1 MRMENEGKVIK
12 PPIEIVISGKIFRPS
27 KALRNKNIIQM
38 LIVAI
43 VLWAVTVLSWMGF
56 VYLIEVL
63 DHGWTMT
70 EYWTVINSWWVP
82 VNYGVW
88 IFNAIWLL
96 PGLVLVPLYIRAMEY
111 SVIAESGKT
120 MPEVYVKKGII
131 NITRKHVPFRTITN
145 ISSTSGPFDRLFGI
159 GNVLIETAGF
169 SGSMMGPEEKIEGV
183 RFYEEVRDFILNE
196 LRKFRDP
203 YVTATEVVLPR
214 EEPVPRMADSLDDEM
229 LITLREIRDV
239 MRKLERKLG
248 DGGQ

>member
-1 MRMENEGKVIK
+1 VITMKNEGKVIK
-12 PPIEIVISGKIFRPS
+12 PPIESVVSGRMFRPS
-27 KALRNKNIIQM
+27 SALRNKLWVEGILTATTIWAM
-38 LIVAI
+38 AVGSWLGVAYL
-43 VLWAVTVLSWMGF
+43 VSLDDGWAF
-56 VYLIEVL
+56 
-63 DHGWTMT
+63 WTYVET
-70 EYWTVINSWWVP
+70 WWTP
-82 VNYGVW
+82 VNFWLGV
-88 IFNAIWLL
+88 INAIWVVPALI
-96 PGLVLVPLYIRAMEY
+96 LVPIYINSIEY

-120 MPEVYVKKGII
+120 MPEIYVAKGIVKR
-131 NITRKHVPFRTITN
+131 TKKHVPFRTITN

-159 GNVLIETAGF
+159 GNVLIETAGY

-203 YVTATEVVLPR
+203 YVTGTEVVLPR

-239 MRKLERKLG
+239 MRKIESKLG

>member
-12 PPIEIVISGKIFRPS
+12 PPIESVISGKIFRPS

-43 VLWAVTVLSWMGF
+43 VLWAVTVLSWMGLL
-56 VYLIEVL
+56 YLIEVL
-63 DHGWTMT
+63 DNGWTMT

-96 PGLVLVPLYIRAMEY
+96 PGLVLMPLYIRAMEY

-120 MPEVYVKKGII
+120 MPEIYVKKGII

-203 YVTATEVVLPR
+203 YVTGTEVVLPR

-239 MRKLERKLG
+239 MRKLESKLG
-248 DGGQ
+248 DGD

>member
-1 MRMENEGKVIK
+1 MRMTNEGKVIK
-12 PPIEIVISGKIFRPS
+12 PPIEKVVSGRIFRPS
-27 KALRNKNIIQM
+27 SAFRNKLWVEGV
-38 LIVAI
+38 LIATMIWVI
-43 VLWAVTVLSWMGF
+43 SIGSWLGIA
-56 VYLIEVL
+56 YLISL
-63 DHGWTMT
+63 DEGWAFWIHVET
-70 EYWTVINSWWVP
+70 WWMP
-82 VNYGVW
+82 VNFWLGVV
-88 IFNAIWLL
+88 NAIWVVPALI
-96 PGLVLVPLYIRAMEY
+96 LVSKYINSIEY

-120 MPEVYVKKGII
+120 MPEIYVKKGII
-131 NITRKHVPFRTITN
+131 RITRKHVPFRTITN
-145 ISSTSGPFDRLFGI
+145 ISSTSGPLDRVFGI

-214 EEPVPRMADSLDDEM
+214 EEPVPRMDDSLDDEM

-239 MRKLERKLG
+239 MRKLESNLS

>member
-1 MRMENEGKVIK
+1 MRMESKGKVIK
-12 PPIEIVISGKIFRPS
+12 PPIESVVSGKIFKPS
-27 KALRNKNIIQM
+27 TAFRNKLWVEGILTASAIWIIAVGLWM
-38 LIVAI
+38 GIAYLISLDDGWAFWTYIEIWWTPVNSRLGVIYTFWVVITLIVVPI
-43 VLWAVTVLSWMGF
+43 
-56 VYLIEVL
+56 Y
-63 DHGWTMT
+63 
-70 EYWTVINSWWVP
+70 INR
-82 VNYGVW
+82 
-88 IFNAIWLL
+88 I
-96 PGLVLVPLYIRAMEY
+96 EY

-120 MPEVYVKKGII
+120 MPEIYVKKGII

-169 SGSMMGPEEKIEGV
+169 SGKMMGPEEKIEGV

-203 YVTATEVVLPR
+203 YVTTTEVVLPR
-214 EEPVPRMADSLDDEM
+214 EEPVPRMDDSLDDEM

-239 MRKLERKLG
+239 MRKLESKLG

>member
-1 MRMENEGKVIK
+1 MRMESKGKVIK
-12 PPIEIVISGKIFRPS
+12 PPTESVVSGKIFKPS
-27 KALRNKNIIQM
+27 TAFRNKLWVEGILTASAIWIIAVGLWM
-38 LIVAI
+38 GIAYLMSLDDGWAFWTYVEMWWTPVNSRLGVIYTFWVVITLIVVPI
-43 VLWAVTVLSWMGF
+43 YV
-56 VYLIEVL
+56 
-63 DHGWTMT
+63 
-70 EYWTVINSWWVP
+70 NS
-82 VNYGVW
+82 
-88 IFNAIWLL
+88 I
-96 PGLVLVPLYIRAMEY
+96 EY

-120 MPEVYVKKGII
+120 MPEIYVKKGII
-131 NITRKHVPFRTITN
+131 KITRKHVPFRTITN

-203 YVTATEVVLPR
+203 YVTTTEVVLPQ

-239 MRKLERKLG
+239 MRKLESKLG
-248 DGGQ
+248 DGDQ

>member
-1 MRMENEGKVIK
+1 MRMEDRGKVIK
-12 PPIEIVISGKIFRPS
+12 PPIEGVVSGKIFRPS
-27 KALRNKNIIQM
+27 SAFRNKLWVEGILTAATIWMLAVGLWLGIAYLISLDDGWSFWTYLEIWWTPVNSWIGVIFTC
-38 LIVAI
+38 LIVLTLI
-43 VLWAVTVLSWMGF
+43 VVPI
-56 VYLIEVL
+56 Y
-63 DHGWTMT
+63 
-70 EYWTVINSWWVP
+70 INR
-82 VNYGVW
+82 
-88 IFNAIWLL
+88 I
-96 PGLVLVPLYIRAMEY
+96 EY

-120 MPEVYVKKGII
+120 MPEIYVKKGII

-169 SGSMMGPEEKIEGV
+169 SGKMMGPEEKIEGV

-203 YVTATEVVLPR
+203 YVTGTEVVLPR

-239 MRKLERKLG
+239 MRKLESKLG

>member
-1 MRMENEGKVIK
+1 MRMEDRGKVIK
-12 PPIEIVISGKIFRPS
+12 PPIEGVVSGKIFRPS
-27 KALRNKNIIQM
+27 SAFRNKLWVEGILTATTIWMLAVGFWLGIAYLISLDDGWSFWTYLDIWWTPVNSWIGVIYTC
-38 LIVAI
+38 LIVLTLI
-43 VLWAVTVLSWMGF
+43 VVPI
-56 VYLIEVL
+56 Y
-63 DHGWTMT
+63 
-70 EYWTVINSWWVP
+70 INR
-82 VNYGVW
+82 
-88 IFNAIWLL
+88 I
-96 PGLVLVPLYIRAMEY
+96 EY

-120 MPEVYVKKGII
+120 MPEIYVKKGII

-169 SGSMMGPEEKIEGV
+169 SGKMMGPEEKIEGV

-203 YVTATEVVLPR
+203 YVTGTEVVLPR

-239 MRKLERKLG
+239 MRKLESKLG

>member
-1 MRMENEGKVIK
+1 MRMESKGKVIK
-12 PPIEIVISGKIFRPS
+12 PPTESVVSGKIFKPS
-27 KALRNKNIIQM
+27 TAFRNKLWVEGILTGSAIWIIAVGLWM
-38 LIVAI
+38 GIAYLISLDDGWAFWTYVEIWWTPVNSWLGVIYTFWVVITLIVVPI
-43 VLWAVTVLSWMGF
+43 
-56 VYLIEVL
+56 Y
-63 DHGWTMT
+63 
-70 EYWTVINSWWVP
+70 INR
-82 VNYGVW
+82 
-88 IFNAIWLL
+88 I
-96 PGLVLVPLYIRAMEY
+96 EY

-120 MPEVYVKKGII
+120 MPEIYVKKGII

-169 SGSMMGPEEKIEGV
+169 SGRMMGPEEKIEGV

-214 EEPVPRMADSLDDEM
+214 EEPVPRMDDSLDDEM

-239 MRKLERKLG
+239 LRKLESKLG